1 MKMSRGIAM
10 GNVRT
15 WGFALVVFG
24 SLLLFTSAA
33 PAQTCTPVVYVFR
46 HAEDTNPPNPPGP
59 IFALTPTG
67 QAHAALYPT
76 MVSDFE
82 AAPNNFCKVAK
93 VYATTIADKVGDCGA
108 NCKSATNAFCT
119 ARPLA
124 CAVITGDASKCT
136 SSLAEPT
143 ACTNKP
149 SNPPITRVGGFEL
162 YEYLGNGNNAP
173 SNPDYSTP
181 VATALRDELLA
192 TARTGQSSAIFWTS
206 QGMHVLGGAIIKAA
220 MGSAGSN
227 VPAKNG
233 NAIPPRNS
241 AYIFKAVGTGSDL
254 KFSDTPLASRTIM
267 PSSFYVQCFNHV
279 EASGQ
284 FPPPAPKFIEPFYC
298 GYDTAQSNLGGK
310 PPDSC
315 NANAQCGTIPNS
327 ENQKIRGKICNTTA
341 VLPDTSGPSIFGAC
355 E

>member
-1 MKMSRGIAM
+1 M

-15 WGFALVVFG
+15 WGCALVVFG
-24 SLLLFTSAA
+24 SLVLFTSAA
-33 PAQTCTPVVYVFR
+33 PAQMCTPVVYVFR

-76 MVSDFE
+76 EVTDFE

-93 VYATTIADKVGDCGA
+93 VYATTIVDKTGDCGS
-108 NCKSATNAFCT
+108 NCKNATNAFCT

-124 CAVITGDASKCT
+124 CFVATGDASQCT
-136 SSLAEPT
+136 SSLADPT
-143 ACTNKP
+143 VCTNKP

-181 VATALRDELLA
+181 VATAFRDELLA
-192 TARTGQSSAIFWTS
+192 TARAGQSSAIFWTS
-206 QGMHVLGGAIIKAA
+206 QGMHVLGGVIIKAA
-220 MGSAGSN
+220 KGSAGSN
-227 VPAKNG
+227 VPAKDG

-241 AYIFKAVGTGSDL
+241 AYIFTAVGSGSNL
-254 KFSDTPLASRTIM
+254 KFSDTPLASRDNM
-267 PSSFYVQCFNHV
+267 PSSFYVQCYNHV
-279 EASGQ
+279 EPDPAA
-284 FPPPAPKFIEPFYC
+284 PPPVPRFTDPYYYC
-298 GYDTAQSNLGGK
+298 GFGTAQSNLGGK

-315 NANAQCGTIPNS
+315 QVNVQCGTIHNDENS
-327 ENQKIRGKICNTTA
+327 MIKGKICNTTA
-341 VLPDTSGPSIFGAC
+341 LLPPSGTSIFGRC
-355 E
+355 P